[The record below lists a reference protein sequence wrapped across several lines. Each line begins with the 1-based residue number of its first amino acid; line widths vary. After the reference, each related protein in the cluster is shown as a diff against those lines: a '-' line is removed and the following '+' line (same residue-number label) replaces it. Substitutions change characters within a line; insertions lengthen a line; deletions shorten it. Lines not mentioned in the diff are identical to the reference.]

1 MKTKMIVLAL
11 VVVLGMTLCPIVGN
25 AQMGPGMM
33 GRDGYGGWYCPY
45 CGRHLGPGG
54 YGMGP
59 GMMHRGYGMGPGMMG
74 PQSQQPQKILEKKNV
89 KAIVENYLK
98 ATGNPNLKLGKI
110 KEMESFFEAEILTKE
125 DSLADKI
132 MVDKYTGWMRSIY

>member
-1 MKTKMIVLAL
+1 MKAKMIVLAL

-33 GRDGYGGWYCPY
+33 GRGGYGGWYCPY
-45 CGRHLGPGG
+45 CGRHLGPG

-59 GMMHRGYGMGPGMMG
+59 GMMHRGWGMGPGMMG
-74 PQSQQPQKILEKKNV
+74 SQYQQPQKLLEKKDI
-89 KAIVENYLK
+89 KPIVENYLK
-98 ATGNPNLKLGKI
+98 ATGNPNLKLGEI

-125 DSLADKI
+125 GSLADKI